1 MEAVFIKK
9 RDFILIFML
18 LIAAAVSYGIW
29 YFRDAGEREC
39 VVVSVDKEQYAKY
52 SLLDDGTYT
61 IDIDGEYNIVKISSG
76 YVSVTDASCPDKIC
90 VHEKAI
96 NKGGQSIICLP
107 NKMVVTI
114 VKNTDNDE
122 IDGVVK

>member
-29 YFRDAGEREC
+29 YFGDAGEREC

-52 SLLDDGTYT
+52 SLLEDGTYT